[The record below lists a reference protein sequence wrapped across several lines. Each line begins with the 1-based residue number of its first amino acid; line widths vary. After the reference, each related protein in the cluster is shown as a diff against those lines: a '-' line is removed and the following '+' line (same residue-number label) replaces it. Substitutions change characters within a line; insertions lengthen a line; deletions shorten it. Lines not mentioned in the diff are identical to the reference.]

1 VQGGAGSARA
11 LAFPSVGLF
20 SVDARVQQ
28 GAWGSS
34 VLLPHCFPKIGISEL
49 KLDNRTIGKLTRPHG
64 KADHIEWD
72 DDLTGFGFRLRAADH
87 GRKTRRSWIAQYR
100 AKGRTRRVL
109 IGSAETLT
117 AEQARAQAK
126 KILAQVALGN
136 DPQAAK
142 QAARLKGAHT
152 LRSVAED
159 YLAARKAE
167 LRQASYRVTALYL
180 TGAAY
185 FGPLHTIAIGEI
197 TRADIAARL
206 RTIAKASGTVTAS
219 RARSA
224 LSTLFVWAM
233 GEGLVEANPTIG
245 TNRPAD
251 STPRDRVLSDAE
263 IAAIWTEAGDDDYG
277 KIVRLLLLTGARR
290 QEIGGLRWSELDL
303 DKGLWVLPKER
314 AKNGRALLLPLPQM
328 ALDIITTVPERVG
341 RDHLFGERAA
351 SGFTH
356 WGLSKSG
363 FDKRLAGK
371 VAEWKLH
378 DLRRTAAT
386 RMADL
391 GVQPHVIEAVLNHY
405 GGFRSGVSGTY
416 NRSPYEREMRA
427 ALALWADHVHNTVEG
442 GTPKVVPLRRA
453 VDNYCA
459 P

>member
-1 VQGGAGSARA
+1 MDRTVQGQGQNAAGTDRLGRDPHRRA
-11 LAFPSVGLF
+11 GE
-20 SVDARVQQ
+20 
-28 GAWGSS
+28 G
-34 VLLPHCFPKIGISEL
+34 
-49 KLDNRTIGKLTRPHG
+49 
-64 KADHIEWD
+64 
-72 DDLTGFGFRLRAADH
+72 TG
-87 GRKTRRSWIAQYR
+87 
-100 AKGRTRRVL
+100 
-109 IGSAETLT
+109 E
-117 AEQARAQAK
+117 E
-126 KILAQVALGN
+126 ILAQVALGN

-167 LRQASYRVTALYL
+167 LRPASYRVTRLYL
-180 TGAAY
+180 ISAAY
-185 FGPLHTIAIGEI
+185 FGPLHTTAIGEI

-206 RTIAKASGTVTAS
+206 RTIARASGTVTAS

-224 LSTLFVWAM
+224 LSTLFAWAM

-251 STPRDRVLSDAE
+251 PTPRDRVLSDAE
-263 IAAIWTEAGDDDYG
+263 IAAIWTEAGDGDYG

-303 DKGLWVLPKER
+303 DKGLWALPKER

-328 ALDIITTVPERVG
+328 ALDIIAMMPERVG
-341 RDHLFGERAA
+341 RDHLFGARAA

-356 WGLSKSG
+356 WGMSKSEL
-363 FDKRLAGK
+363 DKRLTGK

-378 DLRRTAAT
+378 DLRRTCAT

-405 GGFRSGVSGTY
+405 GGFRAGVSGTY

-427 ALALWADHVHNTVEG
+427 ALALWADHVATITNG
-442 GTPKVVPLRRA
+442 GERKVLAFPQDRA
-453 VDNYCA
+453 
-459 P
+459 